1 MATNQKPLHNIRVG
15 SVRASIWEN
24 PSEKGL
30 FLSVTFSRSY
40 KDRSGQWH
48 NGQSYSGRDLDA
60 LIDCAQ
66 EAKTFI
72 RRHCQPTS
80 RVA

>member
-1 MATNQKPLHNIRVG
+1 MATNQKPLHQVRVG

-24 PSEKGL
+24 HSEKGP
-30 FLSVTFSRSY
+30 FFSVTFSRSY
-40 KDRSGQWH
+40 KDRSGQWQ
-48 NGQSYSGRDLDA
+48 NGQSYLGRDLDV

-66 EAKTFI
+66 EAKAFI
-72 RRHCQPTS
+72 RRHLQSTT